1 MSRFIHLQPNVF
13 VVEQTSETAHE
24 QTSLTLKQLSLITN
38 AAAKTSNISFTV
50 NYFYV

>member
-24 QTSLTLKQLSLITN
+24 QTSLTLKQSLMQLQRQATLALLLIT
-38 AAAKTSNISFTV
+38 FM
-50 NYFYV
+50 FEE